1 MPSKK
6 NNMKNKKTS
15 KKNSKANRE
24 KEIRLLDIDELK
36 KFKKKWSHISSTK
49 KINEGFLLYS
59 P

>member
-36 KFKKKWSHISSTK
+36 IK
-49 KINEGFLLYS
+49 KI
-59 P
+59 

>member
-6 NNMKNKKTS
+6 NNMKNKKTY

-36 KFKKKWSHISSTK
+36 IK
-49 KINEGFLLYS
+49 KI
-59 P
+59 